1 MKYFKFEQ
9 WAVSSTAKQ
18 KGIDNSVPPNFQPRV
33 KELVEK
39 ILDPLREAWGSDI
52 TVTSGYRSAE
62 LNKAVG
68 GSNTSAH
75 SQAYAADLV
84 PVGRSIN
91 EFALFVMHWLHD
103 NNIVFDQFIDE
114 HKPNSAWVHV
124 AIRNGGGQ
132 QRKQYLLYKSWLPK
146 GQQYKSINPNL
157 YTGSGEKDI
166 KGSSTTSRTTQTGQT
181 YNSDF
186 TTGGGNTQD
195 RQTYNSGF
203 TTGGGNTQ
211 TGSTENILQGRSV
224 YYKDFDIEYI
234 KNNAVFAKDENGE
247 PLTDANGNYIP
258 DDSYLIGSAENESD
272 ELVDITDIPAEPVEI
287 NLEAIESD
295 EVEQVKGISFS
306 ADGSYVVSHSKT
318 IQEILAMVQQ
328 WWELVQR
335 LKNTDFQNLI
345 KQSKVEETHN
355 EDGTVSV
362 NAMVYMKAAFDMY
375 GHAYREGMTCPVCG
389 KKLKYLPP
397 GGYCSPACM
406 LKAAKD
412 KSLAFLRSPN
422 NKYKWFQN
430 LIAQLC
436 AILDQTTLMINAI
449 VMIPDIVK
457 ELASLPEEYKQYV
470 QNKIA
475 EGFAELQELI
485 QKAMVY
491 KNELLGKILKP
502 INFGVIPKPVAM
514 SIGPVQDIQE
524 SLEAVQ
530 HAFDIVFSAIKI
542 IIDKL
547 SAIPTLSPGLVLPAE
562 SFAWALTPRSFLSPM
577 PYTNP
582 DTGKIFVVLPGGSG
596 APIEAM
602 KPMSPSALESIN
614 IQAIDSIVQSVFPPL
629 TPLDYY
635 LEPELFEIRY
645 LFSDQSNLV
654 SQLRQ
659 QLEDFLKCGPD
670 YIPNFENLLPV
681 KMMTFTINGEKKDIP
696 MPNIGYLW
704 FLLGLMDAWA
714 PHSQALVGSLLNPA
728 I

>member
-1 MKYFKFEQ
+1 MKYFNFEQ
-9 WAVSSTAKQ
+9 WAVSSIAKQ
-18 KGIDNSVPPNFQPRV
+18 KGIDNSVPSNFYPRI

-52 TVTSGYRSAE
+52 IVTSGYRSAT
-62 LNKAVG
+62 LNKAIG

-91 EFALFVMHWLHD
+91 EFALFVLHWLND
-103 NNIVFDQFIDE
+103 NNIKFDQFIDE
-114 HKPNSAWVHV
+114 HKPNSAWVHI
-124 AIRNGGGQ
+124 AIKNDSGQ
-132 QRKQYLLYKSWLPK
+132 QRKQYLLYKSWLSK
-146 GQQYKSINPNL
+146 GQQYTSINPNL
-157 YTGSGEKDI
+157 YTGSGEKNI
-166 KGSSTTSRTTQTGQT
+166 KGSSATNTSK
-181 YNSDF
+181 NSQA
-186 TTGGGNTQD
+186 T
-195 RQTYNSGF
+195 NSTGF

-211 TGSTENILQGRSV
+211 TGNTENILQGRSV

-234 KNNAVFAKDENGE
+234 KNNAVFAKDDNGE

-258 DDSYLIGSAENESD
+258 DDSYLIGSAENDSD
-272 ELVDITDIPAEPVEI
+272 ELVDITDIPAEPVEM
-287 NLEAIESD
+287 NLEAVESE

-345 KQSKVEETHN
+345 KQSKVEETTD
-355 EDGTVSV
+355 EDGTVSI

-375 GHAYREGMTCPVCG
+375 GHAYREGMACPVCG
-389 KKLKYLPP
+389 KKARFLPL
-397 GGYCSPACM
+397 GGYCSPMCM

-422 NKYKWFQN
+422 DKYKWFQD

-502 INFGVIPKPVAM
+502 INFGIIAKPVAAAM
-514 SIGPVQDIQE
+514 GAIQTVQQ
-524 SLEAVQ
+524 SLEVSQEAFQ
-530 HAFDIVFSAIKI
+530 LAFDAVKVVLDS
-542 IIDKL
+542 L
-547 SAIPTLSPGLVLPAE
+547 SKIPTLPPGLVIPAE
-562 SFAWALTPRSFLSPM
+562 SFAWALSPRSFISPT
-577 PYTNP
+577 PYTL
-582 DTGKIFVVLPGGSG
+582 TGGDATKIFVVLPGGSG
-596 APIEAM
+596 VPLEGI
-602 KPMSPSALESIN
+602 KPLLPSALQSIN
-614 IQAIDSIVQSVFPPL
+614 FQAIDGVIQGMFPPL
-629 TPLDYY
+629 TPMDYY
-635 LEPELFEIRY
+635 LPPELFQIRF
-645 LFSDQSNLV
+645 LFSDQSDLV
-654 SQLRQ
+654 SQVRQ
-659 QLEDFLKCGPD
+659 QLEDLLKGGPD
-670 YIPNFENLLPV
+670 YIPNFENLLPI
-681 KMMTFTINGEKKDIP
+681 KSQKLPIIGEVP

-714 PHSQALVGSLLNPA
+714 PHSQALVGSLIHPEV
-728 I
+728 

>member
-18 KGIDNSVPPNFQPRV
+18 KGIDNSIPLNFQSRV

-52 TVTSGYRSAE
+52 IISSGYRCEE
-62 LNKAVG
+62 LNRAIG
-68 GSNTSAH
+68 GSNSSAH

-103 NNIVFDQFIDE
+103 NNIKFDQFIDE
-114 HKPNSAWVHV
+114 HKPGSAWVHV
-124 AIRNGGGQ
+124 AIRNGAGQ

-146 GQQYKSINPNL
+146 DYQYTSINPNL

-166 KGSSTTSRTTQTGQT
+166 KGSSTTNTGGTTQTGQT
-181 YNSDF
+181 Y
-186 TTGGGNTQD
+186 GG
-195 RQTYNSGF
+195 GF

-211 TGSTENILQGRSV
+211 TGSIENILQGRSV

-234 KNNAVFAKDENGE
+234 KNNAVFSKDENGE
-247 PLTDANGNYIP
+247 PITDANGNYIP
-258 DDSYLIGSAENESD
+258 NDSYLIGSAENESD
-272 ELVDITDIPAEPVEI
+272 EITDITDIPAEPVEM
-287 NLEAIESD
+287 NLDAIESK

-345 KQSKVEETHN
+345 KQTKVEETAD

-362 NAMVYMKAAFDMY
+362 NAMVYIKAAFDMY

-389 KKLKYLPP
+389 KKARYLPP
-397 GGYCSPACM
+397 GGYCSPMCM

-412 KSLAFLRSPN
+412 KSLAFLMAPN
-422 NKYKWFQN
+422 DKYKWFQD
-430 LIAQLC
+430 LITQLC

-457 ELASLPEEYKQYV
+457 ELSSLPEEYKQYV

-485 QKAMVY
+485 QKAMIY

-502 INFGVIPKPVAM
+502 INFGVIAKPVAAAM
-514 SIGPVQDIQE
+514 GAIQAVQQ
-524 SLEAVQ
+524 SLEVAQ
-530 HAFDIVFSAIKI
+530 EAFQLAFDAVKVVL
-542 IIDKL
+542 DQL
-547 SAIPTLSPGLVLPAE
+547 SSIPTLPPGLVIPAE
-562 SFAWALTPRSFLSPM
+562 SFAWALSPRSYISLM
-577 PYTNP
+577 PYTLP
-582 DTGKIFVVLPGGSG
+582 GGDATKIFVVLPGGSG
-596 APIEAM
+596 VPIQAS
-602 KPMSPSALESIN
+602 KPMLPSALQSIN
-614 IQAIDSIVQSVFPPL
+614 FQAIDGVIQGMFPPL
-629 TPLDYY
+629 TPMDYY
-635 LEPELFEIRY
+635 LPPELFQIRF
-645 LFSDQSNLV
+645 LFSDQSDLV
-654 SQLRQ
+654 SQVRQ
-659 QLEDFLKCGPD
+659 QLEDLMKLGPD
-670 YIPNFENLLPV
+670 YIPNFENLLPI
-681 KMMTFTINGEKKDIP
+681 KTMTFSGKEVP

-714 PHSQALVGSLLNPA
+714 PHSQALVGSMLNPA

>member
-52 TVTSGYRSAE
+52 IVSSGYRCDA
-62 LNKAVG
+62 LNRAIG
-68 GSNTSAH
+68 GSRTSAH

-84 PVGRSIN
+84 PVGRSTN

-103 NNIVFDQFIDE
+103 NNIKFDQFIDE
-114 HKPNSAWVHV
+114 HKPNSAWVHI
-124 AIRNGGGQ
+124 AIRNGGEQ

-146 GQQYKSINPNL
+146 GQQYTSINPNL

-166 KGSSTTSRTTQTGQT
+166 KGSSTTNTSGTTQTKQTQSEQT
-181 YNSDF
+181 Y
-186 TTGGGNTQD
+186 GG
-195 RQTYNSGF
+195 GF

-211 TGSTENILQGRSV
+211 TGSTENILQGRSI

-234 KNNAVFAKDENGE
+234 KNNAVFTKDENGE
-247 PLTDANGNYIP
+247 PITDVNGNYIP

-272 ELVDITDIPAEPVEI
+272 EITDITDIPAEPI
-287 NLEAIESD
+287 DMGLEAIESD

-345 KQSKVEETHN
+345 KQSKVEETTD

-389 KKLKYLPP
+389 KKARFLPP

-412 KSLAFLRSPN
+412 KSLTFLRSPN
-422 NKYKWFQN
+422 DKYKWFQE

-436 AILDQTTLMINAI
+436 AILDQTTLIINAI
-449 VMIPDIVK
+449 VMIPNIIK
-457 ELASLPEEYKQYV
+457 ELAKLPDEYKQYV

-502 INFGVIPKPVAM
+502 INFGVIAKPVAAAM
-514 SIGPVQDIQE
+514 GAIQSVQQ
-524 SLEAVQ
+524 SLEVAQ
-530 HAFDIVFSAIKI
+530 EAFQLAFDSVKIVL
-542 IIDKL
+542 DQL
-547 SAIPTLSPGLVLPAE
+547 SSIPTLPPGLVIPAE
-562 SFAWALTPRSFLSPM
+562 SFAWALSPRSFISPM

-596 APIEAM
+596 VPLEGI
-602 KPMSPSALESIN
+602 KPLLPSAIESIN
-614 IQAIDSIVQSVFPPL
+614 FQAIDGVIQGMFPPL
-629 TPLDYY
+629 TPMDYY
-635 LEPELFEIRY
+635 LPPELFQIRF
-645 LFSDQSNLV
+645 LFSDQSDLV
-654 SQLRQ
+654 SQVRQ
-659 QLEDFLKCGPD
+659 QLEDLLKGGPD
-670 YIPNFENLLPV
+670 YIPNFENLLPIKSQKLPV
-681 KMMTFTINGEKKDIP
+681 VGEVP

-714 PHSQALVGSLLNPA
+714 PHSQALVGSLIHPEV
-728 I
+728 